1 MTKVIK
7 KWQLRNADETKT
19 FGSVE
24 EFFNHSSSV
33 DVDTNLLDKHIEN
46 DDSFC
51 TGKLGFLHDSKKY
64 VIIVREFGS
73 ADMYDQWDAKR
84 KELGDIDY
92 LIEEVEMPVKV
103 NEAYDFDVEVD
114 GE

>member
-7 KWQLRNADETKT
+7 KWQLKNADETKT

-51 TGKLGFLHDSKKY
+51 TGKLGFLHDDKKH
-64 VIIVREFGS
+64 VIILREF
-73 ADMYDQWDAKR
+73 ANIEAYNTWHAKR
-84 KELGDIDY
+84 KELGDIDD
-92 LIEEVEMPVKV
+92 LIKETDIPMHQNTIE
-103 NEAYDFDVEVD
+103 F
-114 GE
+114 

>member
-7 KWQLRNADETKT
+7 KWQLQNADETKT

-51 TGKLGFLHDSKKY
+51 TGKLGFLDDDKKH
-64 VIIVREFGS
+64 VTIVREFGS
-73 ADMYDQWDAKR
+73 ADMYDQWESKR
-84 KELGDIDY
+84 KELGDIDD
-92 LIEEVEMPVKV
+92 LIEETEMKVEK
-103 NEAYDFDVEVD
+103 NEAYNFDL
-114 GE
+114 GEES